1 MDLLLLNKQRN
12 KISLI
17 SILCTLVFVSF
28 YVVSIILFTPILPLT
43 PLLGGIILL
52 VFLYFLSSLFVMKKY
67 LQLKVEVIN
76 KAIKNELKCNN
87 IKNFSQINSFFVF
100 S

>member
-52 VFLYFLSSLFVMKKY
+52 VSDTVARIVLSPIELPVGVITSLLGSPFFIS
-67 LQLKVEVIN
+67 LI
-76 KAIKNELKCNN
+76 
-87 IKNFSQINSFFVF
+87 FSKQKEF
-100 S
+100 